1 MQQDSLKTRLAYS
14 TSPGANRHVPFN
26 SFGYSKN
33 DPLLH
38 PPLLISNSTRQ
49 QHQQEKQTQLPTAIL
64 QYPNNQICIKCNTNK
79 NQTHNNSYQSNQN
92 QSYSSPISL
101 RHAKHTSGGSQHRS
115 SQEKSRQVQRTSSEE
130 SQQTKTL
137 YIRTKE
143 DLVHENMQLQNE
155 WKLLALIFDRVLFWI
170 FSVLIG
176 STSVFLLVLVPLMK
190 DDTIAIPKNINN

>member
-1 MQQDSLKTRLAYS
+1 MQSEGLKTRLAYS

-26 SFGYSKN
+26 LFSYNKN

-49 QHQQEKQTQLPTAIL
+49 QHKQENQNAV
-64 QYPNNQICIKCNTNK
+64 QYPNNQICTKCNTNK
-79 NQTHNNSYQSNQN
+79 NQTQLNYNHQSDQN

-101 RHAKHTSGGSQHRS
+101 RHFNHTHGGSQQRS
-115 SQEKSRQVQRTSSEE
+115 SQEKCKQVQRTSSEE

-143 DLVHENMQLQNE
+143 DSIDENIQLQNE